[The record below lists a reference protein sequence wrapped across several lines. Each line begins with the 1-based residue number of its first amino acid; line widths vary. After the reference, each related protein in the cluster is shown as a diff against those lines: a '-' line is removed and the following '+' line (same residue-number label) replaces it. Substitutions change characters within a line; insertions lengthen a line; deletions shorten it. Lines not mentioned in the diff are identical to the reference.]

1 MRDRLNWLFD
11 VSGYATPLE
20 RSRARTIMIVSLL
33 IIFLSSIYALVSR
46 QEATGDNIWQ
56 QAARDST
63 VAFYVAFLLG
73 VTAVSFILARAG
85 QVVWAGRLLIVAWLV
100 GFCLPIARNGLWT
113 LSDGLI
119 LVILILLAGLQG
131 TGRHLLA
138 GMALALVVL
147 LIGIGSRGTPP
158 DLTAIPANL
167 TLVYTLLG
175 LTGVSGITYLFLSYA
190 SLSRAEGESEAN
202 LERLRLAEITSQV
215 AQRISRRTALNE
227 VLEAA
232 VEQIRDEY
240 PYIYHA
246 QIFLIDRP
254 SQSARLAASS
264 GEVGRLL
271 LARGHSLPIG
281 SLSVIG
287 QVTAANRPIVA
298 YANSPDTIHRRNE
311 FLPETAVEA
320 AFPLR
325 IGDNVIGA
333 LDLQSKTATAF
344 REQDIP
350 VFQSLADHLAI
361 AIDNARLFEETAQ
374 RLQENQRLMAQMRQ
388 TMAEVERLNQQL
400 TSQLWADYLRQRPAA
415 PGLEVDF
422 EARRTADGD
431 WTPSL
436 RQAAEGDHVVQQQ
449 ANGVQV
455 VAVPLRVRGQVVGAM
470 EFELD
475 ANQSLTPDDI
485 DLLQEVSERLGLAA
499 ETTRLFE
506 ESQRVAQREALVNA
520 IATQLQASSSV
531 EVTLNTAARTLK
543 EALKVGRVAIRLGT
557 PPVGQASE
565 DGNV

>member
-20 RSRARTIMIVSLL
+20 RIRARTIMGASLL
-33 IIFLSSIYALVSR
+33 IIILGNIYALVAR
-46 QEATGDNIWQ
+46 QQATGDNIWQ
-56 QAARDST
+56 QAARDPT
-63 VAFYVAFLLG
+63 VAFYVAFFLG
-73 VTAVSFILARAG
+73 VTVASFILARAG
-85 QVVWAGRLLIVAWLV
+85 RMTWGGRLLIVAWLV
-100 GFCLPIARNGLWT
+100 GFCLPIARSGMWS
-113 LSDGLI
+113 LSDGLV
-119 LVILILLAGLQG
+119 LVILILMAGLQG

-147 LIGIGSRGTPP
+147 LIGIGSRGAPP
-158 DLTAIPANL
+158 DLTAIPAGL

-175 LTGVSGITYLFLSYA
+175 LAGVSGITYLFLRYA
-190 SLSRAEGESEAN
+190 SLSRVEGESEVN
-202 LERLRLAEITSQV
+202 LERLRLAEITTQV

-254 SQSARLAASS
+254 TQSARLAAST
-264 GEVGRLL
+264 GEVGQLL
-271 LARGHSLPIG
+271 LARSHSLPIG

-287 QVTAANRPIVA
+287 QVTAANRAIIA
-298 YANSPDTIHRRNE
+298 RADSPDTIHRRNE

-320 AFPLR
+320 AFPMR

-350 VFQSLADHLAI
+350 IFQSLADHLAI

-374 RLQENQRLMAQMRQ
+374 RLQENQRLVAQMQ
-388 TMAEVERLNQQL
+388 QAMTEVERLNQQL
-400 TSQLWADYLRQRPAA
+400 TGRLWTDYLRRQPAA

-422 EARRTADGD
+422 ETRRAADGG
-431 WTPSL
+431 WTPTL
-436 RQAAEGDHVVQQQ
+436 RQAVEGDHLVQQQ
-449 ANGVQV
+449 ADGVQV

-475 ANQSLTPDDI
+475 ASQSLTPDDI
-485 DLLQEVSERLGLAA
+485 DLLQEVGERLGLAA

-506 ESQRVAQREALVNA
+506 ESRRVAQREALVNE
-520 IATQLQASSSV
+520 IATRLQASSSV
-531 EVTLNTAARTLK
+531 EIALNTAARTLK
-543 EALKVGRVAIRLGT
+543 ETLRVGRVAIRLGT
-557 PPVGQASE
+557 PPVGQASG
-565 DGNV
+565 DGNA